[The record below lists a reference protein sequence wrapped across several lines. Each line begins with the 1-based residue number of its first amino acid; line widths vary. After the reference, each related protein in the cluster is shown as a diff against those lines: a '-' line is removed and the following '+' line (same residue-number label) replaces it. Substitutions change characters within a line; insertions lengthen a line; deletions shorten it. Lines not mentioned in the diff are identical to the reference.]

1 MLGLT
6 FTGEEEQILGATLN
20 AVEVVVHVEQTDGEG
35 EGRDNDTVHLA
46 GGVRT
51 GSYRH
56 RSLPTKRI
64 VQNPEGA
71 GAW

>member
-46 GGVRT
+46 GGVRIRDD
-51 GSYRH
+51 RH